1 VTKKKAAPKKVA
13 KKKAAKKRTT
23 KAAGARKGKKWSD
36 LPAAKQAA
44 ATKKRALETA
54 RYFGAECQ
62 ANPGSSFSE
71 YASDIA
77 LRFGK
82 GKKWSDLTKE
92 EMAAARAAFSQGREE
107 ERALQGGSV

>member
-1 VTKKKAAPKKVA
+1 VTVTKKKAS
-13 KKKAAKKRTT
+13 KKKAKRAPAKKRPAKAKATRWSELT
-23 KAAGARKGKKWSD
+23 AAEQKAATR
-36 LPAAKQAA
+36 AK
-44 ATKKRALETA
+44 ALETA

-82 GKKWSDLTKE
+82 GKEWSDLTE
-92 EMAAARAAFSQGREE
+92 EEKTAARAAFSQGREE
-107 ERALQGGSV
+107 EKALQGGSE

>member
-1 VTKKKAAPKKVA
+1 MTKKKAV
-13 KKKAAKKRTT
+13 KKKAPAKKRPPKKKTT
-23 KAAGARKGKKWSD
+23 KGKEEIARMKALAA
-36 LPAAKQAA
+36 
-44 ATKKRALETA
+44 A

-62 ANPGSSFSE
+62 ANPGTSFSD

-77 LRFGK
+77 LRYGK